1 MTGRPKKMKLTKF
14 ILFSQAALLLSMG
27 AQAQQLP
34 QADIQKPKADSWP
47 TFNGDYSGRRY
58 SPLKQINADNVK
70 GLTLA
75 WIARV
80 NMQSPATFTE
90 GPGSA
95 PPATATAGNRGTPL
109 LVNGVLYMTEPNAL
123 FAIDARTGR
132 EVWHYVWKGLP
143 AESLGNRG
151 AGIYGDWIYFETP
164 DCHLISLDLKT
175 GKPRWNKVIADVKQ
189 DHWCS
194 DSPLIIR
201 NHVIA
206 GVGGDFLDMANYVE
220 ARDPET
226 GDLQWH
232 FWTTAH
238 EGEPGFETWPN
249 KKAAE
254 HGGGGVWTP
263 PTYDPE
269 LNLLYVGTGNVEP
282 TFVGQ
287 SRPGDNLYTCS
298 VVALNADTGKLAW
311 YFQMSPHDTH
321 DWDASQIPVLA
332 DGTINGQPR
341 KLLLQAYRGGLFFVL
356 DRATGKNIS
365 TTPFVES
372 LNWYTGIK
380 ANGQPIP
387 DTSKEPSMA
396 GTLTS
401 PPSGGATG
409 YPSPAFNP
417 DTGLFYVG
425 TSQSYTIFYK
435 LDNDPQPEG
444 YGAAEHGA
452 GSVASELR
460 AIDYKTGKIVWKH
473 PTGNGAQNL
482 MTTAGGLLFGGD
494 GYSNFIGYDART
506 GKPLWHSTLLTNPG
520 NGPIT
525 YMLDG
530 RQYVLVAA
538 GENFYAFSLQGP
550 VK

>member
-1 MTGRPKKMKLTKF
+1 MKSFFRSTLYSF
-14 ILFSQAALLLSMG
+14 LAALSISGNLLV
-27 AQAQQLP
+27 AQQLP
-34 QADIQKPKADSWP
+34 QADIQKPKPDSWP

-58 SPLKQINADNVK
+58 SPLKQINSDNVK

-75 WIARV
+75 WISRV
-80 NMQSPATFTE
+80 NMTGPATYTD
-90 GPGSA
+90 GPGSL
-95 PPATATAGNRGTPL
+95 PPAGTQANNRGVPL
-109 LVNGVLYMTEPNAL
+109 LVNGVLYMTEPNSM

-132 EVWHYVWKGLP
+132 EIWHYVWKGLP

-151 AGIYGDWIYFETP
+151 AGIYGDWVYFETP
-164 DCHLISLDLKT
+164 DCHLISLDMKT
-175 GKPRWNKVIADVKQ
+175 GKQRWAQQIADVKQ

-194 DSPLIIR
+194 DSPLVIR

-206 GVGGDFLDMANYVE
+206 GIGGDFLDMANYVE
-220 ARDPET
+220 SRDPET
-226 GDLQWH
+226 GELQWR
-232 FWTTAH
+232 FYTAAQ
-238 EGEPGFETWPN
+238 EGDPGFKTWPN
-249 KKAAE
+249 KQAAA

-298 VVALNADTGKLAW
+298 VVALNPDTGKLSW

-332 DGTINGQPR
+332 DGVINGQPR
-341 KLLLQAYRGGLFFVL
+341 KLLLQAYRGGLFFVI
-356 DRATGKNIS
+356 DRATGKSIS
-365 TTPFVES
+365 TTPFVEN
-372 LNWYTGIK
+372 LNWYKGIK
-380 ANGQPIP
+380 PDGQPIP
-387 DTSKEPSMA
+387 DFSKEPSTA
-396 GTLTS
+396 GILTS
-401 PPSGGATG
+401 PPSGGSTG

-425 TSQSYTIFYK
+425 TSQQFAIFYK
-435 LDNDPQPEG
+435 LDTDAQPEG
-444 YGAAEHGA
+444 YGAAEHGV
-452 GSVASELR
+452 GGVASELR
-460 AIDYKTGKIVWKH
+460 AIDYKTGKIVWKRA
-473 PTGNGAQNL
+473 TGFGAQNL
-482 MTTAGGLLFGGD
+482 MTTAGSLLFGGD
-494 GYSNFIGYDART
+494 GYNNFIAFDAKT
-506 GKPLWHSTLLTNPG
+506 GVPLWHSGLLANPG
-520 NGPIT
+520 NAPIT

-538 GENFYAFSLQGP
+538 GENLYAFSLQGP

>member
-1 MTGRPKKMKLTKF
+1 MKLTKI
-14 ILFSQAALLLSMG
+14 ILLFLPALLLLNTG
-27 AQAQQLP
+27 ANAQTLP
-34 QADIQKPKADSWP
+34 QADITHPKPDSWP

-58 SPLKQINADNVK
+58 SPLKQINTDTVK

-75 WIARV
+75 WISRV
-80 NMQSPATFTE
+80 NMQ
-90 GPGSA
+90 A
-95 PPATATAGNRGTPL
+95 PPTFSGGNGTVGQGMTASNRGTPL
-109 LVNGVLYMTEPNAL
+109 LVDGVLYMTEPNAM

-132 EVWHYVWKGLP
+132 EIWHYAWKGIP

-151 AGIYGDWIYFETP
+151 AGIYGDWVYFETP
-164 DCHLISLDLKT
+164 DCHLISLDMKT
-175 GKPRWNKVIADVKQ
+175 GKERFNQVIADVKQ

-194 DSPLIIR
+194 DSPLVIK
-201 NHVIA
+201 NHVIV

-226 GDLQWH
+226 GALQWH

-238 EGEPGFETWPN
+238 QGDPGFSSWPSE
-249 KKAAE
+249 KAAE

-263 PTYDPE
+263 PTYDPD

-298 VVALNADTGKLAW
+298 LLALNPDTGKLVW

-332 DGTINGQPR
+332 DGVINGQPR
-341 KLLLQAYRGGLFFVL
+341 KLLLQAYRGGLFFVF

-365 TTPFVES
+365 TTPFVEN
-372 LNWYTGIK
+372 LNWYTSIK
-380 ANGQPIP
+380 PDGQPIP
-387 DTSKEPSMA
+387 DKSKEPSMA
-396 GTLTS
+396 GTLTAPNS
-401 PPSGGATG
+401 SGSTG

-425 TSQSYTIFYK
+425 TTQPYTIFYK

-444 YGAAEHGA
+444 YGAVEHQSGNI
-452 GSVASELR
+452 GTELR

-473 PTGNGAQNL
+473 ATGIGAQNL
-482 MTTAGGLLFGGD
+482 MTTAGGLVFGSD
-494 GYSNFIGYDART
+494 GYGNFIAFDGKT
-506 GKPLWHSTLLTNPG
+506 GNPLWHSALLANPG